1 MTEEKKRVRRSNAEV
16 REEKRNKYLKQIEDH
31 KAAIRDLEQ
40 KIKELDKPTKTPAQ
54 IKSEL
59 MKEVGKMDVKQIAAL
74 LGKDLEEL
82 KKS

>member
-1 MTEEKKRVRRSNAEV
+1 MAEEKKRVRRSNAEV
-16 REEKRNKYLKQIEDH
+16 REEKRNRYLKQIEDH
-31 KAAIRDLEQ
+31 EKAIEALKE
-40 KIKELDKPTKTPAQ
+40 KIKELDKPTKTSAQ

-59 MKEVGKMDVKQIAAL
+59 MKEVGKMTVEEIAAL